1 MARDLL
7 VDLLLAVAAKPHSK
21 CIRHGLNIVQHRA
34 YALKHSSKTKISSPA
49 SPPPVH
55 SNADPLLTPRKP
67 SQIPLAV
74 GLDRN
79 PHHRSAISQIPIPKG
94 EKGETFIPAVLA
106 RPLGLQTPPRSGQ
119 NSPVDQRTWAERKAD
134 FASRERAVE
143 RRQVYLRTFFRPYFQ
158 EWRRTEHHKGKTFQ
172 SNERLFKKDKALYFP
187 NMWGSTLYDSAGA
200 DTTPVLRGKISI
212 VAIQSNRWGEE
223 QVDTFFSKEANPELQ
238 TLLEQNKERVQ
249 RVDINVTTDIARQM
263 LVRLFTG
270 GLRRAIP
277 EERWSRYFMIR
288 LPRDVRMGLS
298 DDVRDA
304 MGFLNTQVGYVYL
317 LDEDCK
323 IRWAG
328 SGHAWKGEIESLN
341 AGLKRLLEESRHLQ
355 PATRTREAAPPE
367 ELGAQP
373 ILAAA

>member
-1 MARDLL
+1 
-7 VDLLLAVAAKPHSK
+7 
-21 CIRHGLNIVQHRA
+21 
-34 YALKHSSKTKISSPA
+34 
-49 SPPPVH
+49 
-55 SNADPLLTPRKP
+55 
-67 SQIPLAV
+67 
-74 GLDRN
+74 
-79 PHHRSAISQIPIPKG
+79 
-94 EKGETFIPAVLA
+94 
-106 RPLGLQTPPRSGQ
+106 
-119 NSPVDQRTWAERKAD
+119 
-134 FASRERAVE
+134 
-143 RRQVYLRTFFRPYFQ
+143 
-158 EWRRTEHHKGKTFQ
+158 
-172 SNERLFKKDKALYFP
+172 
-187 NMWGSTLYDSAGA
+187 MWGSTLYDSAGA

-263 LVRLFTG
+263 LVRFFTG
-270 GLRRAIP
+270 GLRRTIP
-277 EERWSRYFMIR
+277 EERWPRYFMIR

-341 AGLKRLLEESRHLQ
+341 AGMKRLLEESRHLQ
-355 PATRTREAAPPE
+355 PATRTREIAPSE
-367 ELGAQP
+367 ELPAQP
-373 ILAAA
+373 IAAAAA